1 MSIKTKIA
9 CLIALTMSASSFSIM
24 ASSEGD
30 DIEPYVYKEYVNND
44 LENFRSNI
52 IDAKATLGA
61 AKATAKLTKDKSV
74 SDALNA
80 ERASIAR
87 ASGNA
92 NEKEKLRTQ
101 EKPWDEAGIRLMVH
115 GNIYSDIS
123 VVTDKSEARWYSNR
137 TCTFFCN
144 TNYREDVANVMTI
157 EYRALTKDV
166 NERAEVLKTKVAL
179 VMTIKEQAEL
189 AKEQLD
195 WAKDFQKKVLHADH
209 YIPTALDPHDG
220 KSSDWKSENWRA
232 EVKLYKNDMQR
243 VVTAAANGLK
253 TFQIS
258 YDHLNK
264 LAKSAE
270 KTNIQEKLSKD
281 IKAAKDAYAVSVK
294 RASGVYRNYIKPESL
309 ILADI
314 EEDARV
320 IVEEVADDLW
330 VSSQAYFD
338 YKESC
343 EVEQGTALIFQG
355 INDPEPLTRSDSGN
369 YGYEYGIENL
379 YQSFTDSCFT
389 IIKPKSGVNTLV
401 ENGNINAY
409 RHFWM
414 SHPVLK
420 GTIGVVDEH
429 EEIQNFVT
437 ILQLAHDFTD
447 RPVFLTYRDFSDW
460 SDSYRESV
468 SKLKKAIEDKNLTHM
483 VGGVIF
489 SNVSDSGF
497 YLRIGYD
504 TDSDGGY
511 ITSSALM
518 TPEGDK

>member
-209 YIPTALDPHDG
+209 YIPTALDGYSGGH
-220 KSSDWKSENWRA
+220 SLSER
-232 EVKLYKNDMQR
+232 
-243 VVTAAANGLK
+243 
-253 TFQIS
+253 F
-258 YDHLNK
+258 
-264 LAKSAE
+264 
-270 KTNIQEKLSKD
+270 
-281 IKAAKDAYAVSVK
+281 
-294 RASGVYRNYIKPESL
+294 
-309 ILADI
+309 
-314 EEDARV
+314 
-320 IVEEVADDLW
+320 
-330 VSSQAYFD
+330 
-338 YKESC
+338 
-343 EVEQGTALIFQG
+343 
-355 INDPEPLTRSDSGN
+355 
-369 YGYEYGIENL
+369 
-379 YQSFTDSCFT
+379 
-389 IIKPKSGVNTLV
+389 
-401 ENGNINAY
+401 
-409 RHFWM
+409 
-414 SHPVLK
+414 
-420 GTIGVVDEH
+420 
-429 EEIQNFVT
+429 
-437 ILQLAHDFTD
+437 
-447 RPVFLTYRDFSDW
+447 
-460 SDSYRESV
+460 
-468 SKLKKAIEDKNLTHM
+468 
-483 VGGVIF
+483 
-489 SNVSDSGF
+489 
-497 YLRIGYD
+497 
-504 TDSDGGY
+504 
-511 ITSSALM
+511 
-518 TPEGDK
+518 